1 MATEKFCRERWS
13 ALSQIGLRGNVA
25 AAQCFS
31 RPLPIVRRQARYQP
45 GYKQR
50 GENVS
55 YITYAKRSNGRKK
68 KPGDDARLSTLIKD
82 QRQSLIR

>member
-1 MATEKFCRERWS
+1 LYAD
-13 ALSQIGLRGNVA
+13 
-25 AAQCFS
+25 
-31 RPLPIVRRQARYQP
+31 RPDINR

-68 KPGDDARLSTLIKD
+68 KPGDHAGLSTLLKD
-82 QRQSLIR
+82 QRPSLIR

>member
-1 MATEKFCRERWS
+1 MVGPFSDRIAGERRGGPMPLAT
-13 ALSQIGLRGNVA
+13 VA
-25 AAQCFS
+25 DCTAD
-31 RPLPIVRRQARYQP
+31 RPDINR

-68 KPGDDARLSTLIKD
+68 KPGDHAGLSTLIKD
-82 QRQSLIR
+82 QRPSLIR